1 MFLLK
6 RIIIILLIVL
16 KKYNEINNIKSE
28 RQLFKADNKEKKSLG
43 NNLTNFRKNKKR
55 IIVKNELAEGR
66 KRANTILNNK
76 NTGNLMINHS
86 DSNVNSNDS
95 DNMSEQINFK
105 TPINK
110 SYLNNNSNVEKNEN
124 DKNNL
129 EINRNKEELS
139 NKYFNKNK
147 IIKTNIN
154 NKDNKFVQ
162 KIADISE
169 DYLKLLNKN
178 RNIIKKNKNGNLL
191 RNELNDKYY
200 YFLKKNYII
209 MSAYQ
214 MFSLYSSFNEECDYF
229 LLKQALKK
237 WKMNN

>member
-162 KIADISE
+162 KIADIRE